1 MRTSRPFAVGAAS
14 ALALVLLSAPL
25 SAQVLH
31 TNNRW
36 DECSFLIDPS
46 LTQASWRQ
54 FVKEAGLVTYF
65 RPMVSAAPL
74 GPRRFEVALVQWAT
88 GIDDADDAWNDTFS
102 HPDSTHWLFD
112 GDALRIP
119 GLMVRAG
126 VTDRVDVG
134 GYFTKAPGAN
144 YGFFGGQVQYAVLH
158 DLDSNVSAA
167 GRLGFVK
174 MYGPEDLTASI
185 YGLDFLVS
193 KEISR
198 FSPYAGVSGYLSRG
212 HETTSKVDLED
223 ESVLGVRGTV
233 GLAVRIWT
241 LSLGG
246 EFNLAAVPGY
256 SIKVAFA
263 S

>member
-1 MRTSRPFAVGAAS
+1 M
-14 ALALVLLSAPL
+14 
-25 SAQVLH
+25 
-31 TNNRW
+31 
-36 DECSFLIDPS
+36 
-46 LTQASWRQ
+46 
-54 FVKEAGLVTYF
+54 
-65 RPMVSAAPL
+65 
-74 GPRRFEVALVQWAT
+74 